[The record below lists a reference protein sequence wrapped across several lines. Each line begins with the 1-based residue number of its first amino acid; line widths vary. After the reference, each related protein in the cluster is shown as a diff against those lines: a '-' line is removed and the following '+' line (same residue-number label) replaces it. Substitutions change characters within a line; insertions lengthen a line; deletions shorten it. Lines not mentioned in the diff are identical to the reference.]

1 MSRHQKAKER
11 SAATVLKSTFAGCHN
26 VRGYL
31 VAMPI
36 SCDVME
42 VLQQLPAKCGANAL
56 RVKLHAIVWQVSVRN
71 ALQHLVS
78 RSSFCL

>member
-11 SAATVLKSTFAGCHN
+11 SAATVLKSTFAGCHI

-42 VLQQLPAKCGANAL
+42 VLQELAAKCGANTL
-56 RVKLHAIVWQVSVRN
+56 RMKLHPVVWQLSMRD

-78 RSSFCL
+78 RFSFCV